1 MQYTC
6 LRLKNKGV
14 RNVSPCR
21 YALHGFKGVINVCL
35 IVIWLGFVQRV
46 DFYIFVHLDLF
57 CNTQEGI
64 NSQL

>member
-35 IVIWLGFVQRV
+35 IVISWLCSEV

-64 NSQL
+64 NSQF